1 MAFNAQNISNST
13 ATKIDEANTST
24 VEGIRISNTKSSGAV
39 VIDLYIQN
47 VDDDTIYYILNNV
60 SIPNGATLFL
70 EREYLMYDEVSYSLY
85 IQSNSGTGDLSIITI

>member
-47 VDDDTIYYILNNV
+47 VDDDTIYYILNSV
-60 SIPNGATLFL
+60 SIPNGTTLSL
-70 EREYLMYDEVSYSLY
+70 EQLDVAYDNVNFDLY
-85 IQSNSGTGDLSIITI
+85 ILSDSSGGDLSIITN

>member
-1 MAFNAQNISNST
+1 MAFNTQNISDNI
-13 ATKIDEANTST
+13 ATKITGSDTHSIEN
-24 VEGIRISNTKSSGAV
+24 IKISNSKSSGTV
-39 VIDLYIQN
+39 IIDLYIQN

>member
-1 MAFNAQNISNST
+1 MAFNTQNISDNI
-13 ATKIDEANTST
+13 ATKITGSDTNS
-24 VEGIRISNTKSSGAV
+24 VQSMKISNSKSSGV
-39 VIDLYIQN
+39 VIIDLYIQN